1 MARLTLRQ
9 ILFAI
14 ALGAVVAALQGEAP
28 VPALNKLANV
38 ACITHSATHC

>member
-14 ALGAVVAALQGEAP
+14 VLGAVVAALQGEAP

-38 ACITHSATHC
+38 GCITHAATHC